1 MKKQGSVTREKEHN
15 KKIQIRNVISRHPKL
30 VADDD
35 ISLHAKNERD
45 LHFPLLS
52 ANTAP
57 ASKLNSHQKRIMP
70 CQENCEMEQLNLQLK
85 YIKVDKVE
93 TLRDI
98 YRVTDQI
105 GRENPHRREEME
117 VSKAEI
123 YEKLTTAVAQL
134 LCIEEEIIRGCRA
147 CREN

>member
-1 MKKQGSVTREKEHN
+1 M
-15 KKIQIRNVISRHPKL
+15 ISRHPKL

-52 ANTAP
+52 AIIAP
-57 ASKLNSHQKRIMP
+57 VSKLNSHQKRIMT

-85 YIKVDKVE
+85 YIKVDKVD

-134 LCIEEEIIRGCRA
+134 LCIEEEILRGCRT

>member
-1 MKKQGSVTREKEHN
+1 MKKKGSVTREKEHN
-15 KKIQIRNVISRHPKL
+15 NTIQIRSVISRHPKL

-45 LHFPLLS
+45 LHIPLLS
-52 ANTAP
+52 AITAP

-85 YIKVDKVE
+85 YIKVDKVD

-134 LCIEEEIIRGCRA
+134 LCIEEEIMRGCRT

>member
-1 MKKQGSVTREKEHN
+1 
-15 KKIQIRNVISRHPKL
+15 
-30 VADDD
+30 
-35 ISLHAKNERD
+35 
-45 LHFPLLS
+45 
-52 ANTAP
+52 
-57 ASKLNSHQKRIMP
+57 MP
-70 CQENCEMEQLNLQLK
+70 CQDNCEMEQLNLQLK
-85 YIKVDKVE
+85 DIKVDKVD

-134 LCIEEEIIRGCRA
+134 LCIEEEIIRGCRV

>member
-15 KKIQIRNVISRHPKL
+15 KTIQIRSVISRHPKL

-45 LHFPLLS
+45 LHIPLLS
-52 ANTAP
+52 AITAP

-117 VSKAEI
+117 ISKAEI

-134 LCIEEEIIRGCRA
+134 LCIEEEIMRGCRT